1 MKVNLALEKSCCNN
15 NYYIVINNDF
25 YITVREDIWFE
36 LAKFLNIKVGEQE
49 NG

>member
-15 NYYIVINNDF
+15 HYLVINDDF
-25 YITVREDIWFE
+25 YITVREDIWLE
-36 LAKFLNIKVGEQE
+36 LAEFLGIDLEESQ

>member
-15 NYYIVINNDF
+15 HYVVIDDDF
-25 YITVREDIWFE
+25 YITVREDIWLE
-36 LAKFLNIKVGEQE
+36 LAEFLNIKVEEQD